1 MSNLFEKDDPEPE
14 RYYDWILWKFRKEKE
29 MEKQLELDFTSKLG
43 EGITTTDSIIRREM
57 YEMQKC
63 INGLQIR
70 IKELA
75 EENYELKKRVMPDLS
90 DKIPEVTGKQMPTY
104 TIRNKEFGTEKDV
117 FCTYSE
123 LQEML
128 KSNDIEQVLS
138 APALV
143 GDHVV
148 KRMDGGMK
156 EVFSKIGDKHPGS
169 PLADRFSSGGSNAQK
184 KVTEVAKKHGLLKK
198 DGGQNMSK
206 VKLQTY
212 T

>member
-1 MSNLFEKDDPEPE
+1 MNDKEPE

-29 MEKQLELDFTSKLG
+29 MEKQLELDFTSKIG

-104 TIRNKEFGTEKDV
+104 TIRNKQFGTQRDV

-128 KSNDIEQVLS
+128 KSDDIEQVLS

-156 EVFSKIGDKHPGS
+156 DTFSRIAEAHPNS
-169 PLADRFSSGGSNAQK
+169 PLAERFGDGKTNAQK
-184 KVTEVAKKHGLLKK
+184 KVREVAKKHGLLNS
-198 DGGQNMSK
+198 GGQNMSK
-206 VKLQTY
+206 LTNTY
-212 T
+212 KTT

>member
-1 MSNLFEKDDPEPE
+1 MSLDKEPE

-70 IKELA
+70 VKELA

-128 KSNDIEQVLS
+128 KSDNIEQVLS

-156 EVFSKIGDKHPGS
+156 EVFSKIADKHPGS
-169 PLADRFSSGGSNAQK
+169 PLADRFSSGGTNAQK
-184 KVTEVAKKHGLLKK
+184 KVVEVAKKHGLLKK

-206 VKLQTY
+206 VKLQVY

>member
-1 MSNLFEKDDPEPE
+1 MNDKEPE

-169 PLADRFSSGGSNAQK
+169 PLADRFSSGGTNAQK
-184 KVTEVAKKHGLLKK
+184 KVIEVGKKHGLLKK

-206 VKLQTY
+206 VKLQIDI
-212 T
+212 